1 MAKTV
6 FKATAEDQDGLTM
19 LCKARDF
26 EVILDEPVDLGGN
39 DKGMNPVEALLT
51 AIAACKAIVIK
62 AFVGRY
68 RIKLNSVRVEVEGV
82 LDPDGFLGTNPEAKI
97 GFSEIT
103 THYYIDADNSPE
115 EIAKYVEFTE
125 SNCPVKDTIVNSPV
139 MHHDIHHM

>member
-39 DKGMNPVEALLT
+39 DKGMNPVEALLP

-62 AFVGRY
+62 AFVGRN

-82 LDPDGFLGTNPEAKI
+82 LDPDGFSGTNPEA
-97 GFSEIT
+97 
-103 THYYIDADNSPE
+103 
-115 EIAKYVEFTE
+115 
-125 SNCPVKDTIVNSPV
+125 
-139 MHHDIHHM
+139 